1 MRKLSLKCK
10 ATILFFLLTL
20 ATAVLLLNA
29 ASLAW
34 AAEAPQAQQPTPPQT
49 TYVVDPAEQQF
60 YEMFGEIKEKVTPRE
75 IDKKADAI
83 AKEYAKAKSVPLPT
97 AGRSGSVQYVFG
109 TTTPRI
115 LCRPLRV
122 TDIELEPG
130 ERITNAPFVGD
141 TVNWAVLPSASGSG
155 SRMTYHVIVKPAM
168 PDLATNLI
176 VHTDRRTYMFDLV
189 SSKTLYTPHVTFSYP
204 DQIEMSWDSF
214 FQQMAKD
221 PRESL
226 VERETEAYGQK
237 MMPKDVIK
245 NHKQQADDKDIQT
258 LRDVLKGQINY
269 NYKVQAKKRGI
280 EWKPVNVYDDGLK
293 TYIEFPAN
301 LDSME
306 APVFML
312 LNGKTKEMVNYR
324 KIGNTYVVDRLFK
337 RGILLAGTGRRA
349 QTVVIIRTSTP
360 AVKTAEASSAPGA
373 ADTTHK
379 QEKKP
384 FTYADWLREK
394 RGQ

>member
-10 ATILFFLLTL
+10 TAIFFFLLALT
-20 ATAVLLLNA
+20 TAVLLLNEI
-29 ASLAW
+29 SIAW
-34 AAEAPQAQQPTPPQT
+34 AAEDPQKQQQPPQT
-49 TYVVDPAEQQF
+49 TYVIDPAEQQF

-97 AGRSGSVQYVFG
+97 SGRGGSVQYVFG

-168 PDLATNLI
+168 PDIATNLI

-189 SSKTLYTPHVTFSYP
+189 SSKQLYTPHVTFSYP
-204 DQIEMSWDSF
+204 DQIETSWESF

-221 PRESL
+221 PREVL
-226 VERETEAYGQK
+226 TEREAENYGQR
-237 MMPKDVIK
+237 MMSQDVIRS
-245 NHKQQADDKDIQT
+245 HKKTEEAKEIQA
-258 LRDVLKGQINY
+258 LSDVLKGQINY
-269 NYKVQAKKRGI
+269 NYKIQAKKRGI

-293 TYIEFPAN
+293 TYIEFPTN

-312 LNGKTKEMVNYR
+312 LNGRTTKEMVNYR
-324 KIGNTYVVDRLFK
+324 KVGNTYVVDRLFK
-337 RGILLAGTGRRA
+337 RGVLLAGTGRSA
-349 QTVVIIRTSTP
+349 QTVVIVRSSETKTP
-360 AVKTAEASSAPGA
+360 IKPTAPAAP
-373 ADTTHK
+373 DTTQK

-394 RGQ
+394 RGN